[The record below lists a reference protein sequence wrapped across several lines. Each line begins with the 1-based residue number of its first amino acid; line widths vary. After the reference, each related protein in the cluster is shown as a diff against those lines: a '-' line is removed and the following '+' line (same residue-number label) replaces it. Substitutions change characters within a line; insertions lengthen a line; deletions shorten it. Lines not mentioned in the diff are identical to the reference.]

1 MSLKLKVYQVCK
13 VYPDVTSFIGIGFLG
28 KIMSFDSKFRPKN
41 LKNYDFGLEIKESPW
56 SKGDLE
62 GLSQVDIGK

>member
-41 LKNYDFGLEIKESPW
+41 LKNIVGAKTKI
-56 SKGDLE
+56 
-62 GLSQVDIGK
+62 